1 MAEGKIKMRRRMTL
15 VLILTFVGLF
25 LVTLKLGA
33 VQLVHGS
40 ELKQEAEEVRTRDI
54 GVAAARG
61 TIYDRNGN
69 KLAVSITADSIAAL
83 PQVVRSYDQAEET
96 AGSAALTAAFLAEQ
110 LDLDY
115 QTVYEN
121 ITSNASYVWVK
132 RKIDFD
138 VAQTIKEAALD
149 AEDEGSPLLAGIE
162 IEEETQRYY
171 PKGTLAAHVL
181 GYAGI
186 DNQGLDGVE
195 VALDS
200 LLRGTDGRVVGQ
212 YDSAGNPILQAEY
225 EYIPPEDGFDI
236 YLTIDENIQYFCER
250 ELAALQSSDYP
261 AKQAGIII
269 MDPETCS
276 ILAMACT
283 DPYDP
288 NKYADYPESSRR
300 NFLVSDSYEP
310 GSTFKI
316 ITAAT
321 ALEEGTVNQN
331 TSSFYDPGFVSVAG
345 AQIHCWA
352 SVPHGTQ
359 TLAEAIKNSCNPAFV
374 AIGQSIEAKEEGLF
388 YKYIQAFGF
397 GSVTGVD
404 LPGEAS
410 GILQDESNVNA
421 VEVATISIGQGIAVT
436 PLQLITAVC
445 AVANDG
451 VLLRPQIVSKVM
463 DGDTLVYETEP
474 EPVRQVISA
483 STASDLRELLVGV
496 VTEGSGGNAA
506 ISGYTI
512 AGKTGTA
519 QKASGGSYADHKY
532 VASFI
537 GMVPADDPELV
548 CLVVVDEPSGVFY
561 GSQVAAPI
569 FKAVMSDVLR
579 YMGIAPSEIA
589 NSESENEEQILVQV
603 PNLVNLDT
611 ASAVEKLR
619 ALGLTAEVVGDG
631 QLVTEQTPSAS
642 SKLYSG
648 STVALHTGGVDTRD
662 GATQVTVPSLHGKRL
677 AEVAELLSS
686 LGLTMSAEG
695 SGVAYGQSPSA
706 GSVVESGATIQ
717 VCFSEEENTIL
728 PIDP

>member
-1 MAEGKIKMRRRMTL
+1 MAERKIRMRRRMTL
-15 VLILTFVGLF
+15 VLLLTFVGFF
-25 LVTLKLGA
+25 LVILKLGA

-40 ELKQEAEEVRTRDI
+40 QLKQEAEEVRTRDL

-69 KLAVSITADSIAAL
+69 KLAVSITADSIAAM
-83 PQVVRSYDQAEET
+83 PSVIRKQEEEVP
-96 AGSAALTAAFLAEQ
+96 GSTELTATFLAEQ
-110 LDLDY
+110 LGMEY
-115 QTVYEN
+115 QTVYEK
-121 ITSNASYVWVK
+121 ITSNDSYVWIQ
-132 RKIDFD
+132 RKIDFE

-149 AEDEGSPLLAGIE
+149 AEDENSPLLTGIE

-171 PKGTLAAHVL
+171 PKETLAAHVL

-195 VALDS
+195 IAWDAVLS
-200 LLRGTDGRVVGQ
+200 GTDGRVVGQ
-212 YDSAGNPILQAEY
+212 YDSMGNPILQAEY
-225 EYIPPEDGFDI
+225 EYIPPEDGLDL

-250 ELAALQSSDYP
+250 ELAALQSSDEP

-269 MDPETCS
+269 MDPKTCN
-276 ILAMACT
+276 ILAMACS

-288 NKYADYPESSRR
+288 NNYDAYPESSRR

-331 TSSFYDPGFVSVAG
+331 TSSFYDPGYVSVAG
-345 AQIHCWA
+345 SQIHCWA

-374 AIGQSIEAKEEGLF
+374 AIGQSIEAKEAGLF

-397 GSVTGVD
+397 GAATGVD
-404 LPGEAS
+404 LPGEAI

-463 DGDTLVYETEP
+463 DGDTVVYEAEP

-483 STASDLRELLVGV
+483 STAQELRELLVGV

-506 ISGYTI
+506 ISGYKI

-569 FKAVMSDVLR
+569 FKAVMTDVLR
-579 YMGIAPSEIA
+579 YMGVAPSEV
-589 NSESENEEQILVQV
+589 ESTETDEGEQILVQV

-611 ASAVEKLR
+611 SSAVEKLR
-619 ALGLTAEVVGDG
+619 SLGLTAEVVGDG
-631 QLVTEQTPSAS
+631 QLVTEQTPSAD

-648 STVALHTGGVDTRD
+648 STVALHTGGVDTS
-662 GATQVTVPSLHGKRL
+662 GAVTQVTVPSLHGKRL
-677 AEVAELLSS
+677 AEVAELLSDI
-686 LGLTMSAEG
+686 GLTMSAEG
-695 SGVAYGQSPSA
+695 DGVAYSQSPSA
-706 GSVVESGATIQ
+706 GSVVESGAKIQ
-717 VCFSEEENTIL
+717 VHFSEEEKTIL